1 MDAKWFAEEVILN
14 EERTTDEEKRKII
27 EGNNYLYRLPSVWSL
42 NYEMIIDLSKGL
54 WGLEWSL
61 NLAH

>member
-27 EGNNYLYRLPSVWSL
+27 EGNNYLYLLPSVWSL